1 MAKFTLILGNKNY
14 SSWSLR
20 PWLALSQ
27 TGAAFDEIVI
37 PLWLPGAREE
47 ILSHSPAG
55 KVPILRHGS
64 ALGNNVI
71 WESLAICEY
80 LAECL
85 PDSGLWPEDP
95 ALRAVA
101 RAVSHEMH
109 GGFMA
114 VRRAMPMN
122 CRASR
127 PGKGMADGVADD
139 IARITAIWRDCRDRF
154 GSGGDGGGDGGGD
167 FLFGGFTIA
176 DAMFAPMVSR
186 FATYGVQTD
195 PVSDRY
201 RDAVLDLPAMRKWM
215 EDARAEPWTVEKF
228 EI

>member
-1 MAKFTLILGNKNY
+1 MAEITLILGNKNY

-27 TGAAFDEIVI
+27 TGVAFDEKVI
-37 PLWLPGAREE
+37 ALWQPGAKEE

-55 KVPILRHGS
+55 KVPILRHGD
-64 ALGNNVI
+64 VVV

-85 PDSGLWPEDP
+85 PDAGLWPADP
-95 ALRAVA
+95 AVRSVA
-101 RAVSHEMH
+101 RSVSHEMH

-114 VRRAMPMN
+114 LRRAMPMN

-127 PGKGMADGVADD
+127 PGKGMDDGVADD
-139 IARITAIWRDCRDRF
+139 VARTTGIWRDCRERF
-154 GSGGDGGGDGGGD
+154 AGGGD
-167 FLFGGFTIA
+167 FLFGAFTIA
-176 DAMFAPMVSR
+176 DAMFAPIVSR
-186 FATYGVQTD
+186 FTTYGVETD
-195 PVSDRY
+195 PVSRRY
-201 RDAVLDLPAMRKWM
+201 MDAVMALPAMQAWYD
-215 EDARAEPWTVEKF
+215 DARAEPWTVESF

>member
-139 IARITAIWRDCRDRF
+139 IARITAIWRAGPAIF
-154 GSGGDGGGDGGGD
+154 GQ
-167 FLFGGFTIA
+167 
-176 DAMFAPMVSR
+176 R
-186 FATYGVQTD
+186 
-195 PVSDRY
+195 
-201 RDAVLDLPAMRKWM
+201 
-215 EDARAEPWTVEKF
+215 
-228 EI
+228 